1 MPTIVTLTLNPCLDK
16 ATAVQRVVSE
26 DKLRCEEPTYDPG
39 GGGINVSRAIKKLG
53 GESLAVFTSGGG
65 QGQMLQELLASE
77 GLAMHPVNAHSATR
91 ENLIVYERSS
101 THQYRFGMPGGYI
114 REEELQDCLD
124 AVFAQNADIIVGSGS
139 LPPGVANDFYAE
151 FAKRAHTTSAK
162 VIVDTSG
169 AALEAMVG
177 TGVYLLKP
185 NLHELEILSG
195 ETFEGEEQMIRVA
208 RRMIAENMA
217 QVLVISLGAQGAAL
231 VTADEFVQMQPPV
244 VKVVSKVGAGDS
256 MVGGI
261 VYSLAKGDSLR
272 DALRYGIA
280 SGTAAVMNPGA
291 DLCRKEDVDVLY
303 PRVKVISEE

>member
-16 ATAVQRVVSE
+16 STAVQRVVSE
-26 DKLRCEEPTYDPG
+26 DKLRCEDPTYDPG

-65 QGQMLQELLASE
+65 QGQMLQDLLASE
-77 GLAMHPVNAHSATR
+77 GLAMHPINTQSATR

-124 AVFAQNADIIVGSGS
+124 VVFAQNADIIVGSGS

-151 FAKRAHTTSAK
+151 FAKRAHATSAK

-185 NLHELEILSG
+185 NINELEILSG

-217 QVLVISLGAQGAAL
+217 QVLVISLGAQCAAL

-261 VYSLAKGDSLR
+261 VFSLAKNDSLR

-291 DLCRKEDVDVLY
+291 DLCRKEDVEILY
-303 PRVKVISEE
+303 PRVKVVSEE

>member
-16 ATAVQRVVSE
+16 STAVQRVVSE
-26 DKLRCEEPTYDPG
+26 DKLRCEDPTYDPG

-65 QGQMLQELLASE
+65 QGQMLQDLLASE
-77 GLAMHPVNAHSATR
+77 GLAMHPINTQSATR

-124 AVFAQNADIIVGSGS
+124 VVFAQNADIIVGSGS

-151 FAKRAHTTSAK
+151 FAKRAHATSAK

-185 NLHELEILSG
+185 NINELEILSG

-261 VYSLAKGDSLR
+261 VFSLAKNDSLR

-291 DLCRKEDVDVLY
+291 DLCRKEDVEILY
-303 PRVKVISEE
+303 PRVKVVSEE